1 MVLKRLLVTALGAL
15 GLGALAAGPA
25 YAQDQIPAP
34 RLYGDISSCG
44 GGMLSMASTGRGSM
58 SLLGM
63 GGLVDQAFDSDA
75 TTDGIQMDY
84 TQDAARIVTA
94 TGATNESAG
103 LVELLSLANCDNA
116 VANNVSTARGIYNS
130 YVSAKRTFEALE
142 EPNADD
148 TAAYNTAR
156 MNKDNYAGDVYNDA
170 YDQAAR
176 LTAANKAIMDYNAL
190 VGSTGTL
197 AQLKDNVD
205 ATSGNAATGGFD
217 DIVINTVADPGGTNR
232 VAGATYR
239 VADFTPSPTGPDPDD
254 PGSTIILTG
263 AALRSNI
270 NAQAAPVYGSGNT
283 AGYRAI
289 AGHNSADD
297 TADITTSLLR
307 ATDDPAGTRAAFNAA
322 GALQFQVA
330 NGTGAD
336 TTSVYDRASK
346 TIVTLGQISHE
357 LDRWET
363 AVSSLATVL
372 QDAKD
377 AGNVDTRTEEENL
390 RRATL
395 GRDHVKS
402 ELNRLTRVVRSQ
414 NLGILE
420 ANRVTILGP
429 NDNSTDD
436 DVTYANER
444 DLVDAYLGSRNNIMA
459 AANNVRSAISNLDT
473 ANRAVQAR
481 LKDPGNYLN
490 QLVTLRQYQE
500 MAAKNA
506 QAEAGGE
513 GALQSFKDAVTDAGK
528 ALAAARA
535 QRTAHQ
541 NLTSEPGSTT
551 SQLLNALLASEDPT
565 TDAFEDDDG
574 QALLN
579 AISDVDGK
587 VSTLQGQLTDA
598 EGNPIDLSN
607 LGNTDAVTEN
617 TDAIAALTA
626 MDDPETME
634 DEAGPITMNTEDIGE
649 LDGRVAENE
658 RDIGQIQTD
667 LYGTTSGQHADACPP
682 GDGLIGKAD
691 CALSRSA
698 HNEEAIGDVNDKL
711 MQKKEYIDNLA
722 AEIGVDP
729 VTGEG
734 TGEGGMSRID
744 MNAAAIDA
752 EEKARMAADTE
763 LGGRIDAEAMARA
776 DADEALGGRIDAE
789 ATARADADMALGG
802 RIDAEEMARMEAD
815 TMLGGRIDAEEM
827 ARADADMALG
837 MRIDG
842 EAMARADADLM
853 LGGMIMDEETARMAA
868 DGMLATAIEE
878 AVAAGAA
885 SDMALGGRIS
895 SNADAIAAN
904 MNSIGQNASA
914 ISDNRNM
921 IGELSDD
928 LDVVRAGVAAS
939 MALAGMPAING
950 RGISIGVGSYDG
962 ESAFA
967 VGFQIQG
974 EQASFKVGVTSSG
987 GETGASAGVGFNF

>member
-1 MVLKRLLVTALGAL
+1 MTDALKGHVMNRGTLMVLKRLLVTALGAL
-15 GLGALAAGPA
+15 GLGALATGPA
-25 YAQDQIPAP
+25 YAQDQIPGP
-34 RLYGDISSCG
+34 RLYGDISTCDG
-44 GGMLSMASTGRGSM
+44 GTLPSASTAMGAM

-63 GGLVDQAFDSDA
+63 GGLLDQAFDSD
-75 TTDGIQMDY
+75 TTAMGIQMDY
-84 TQDAARIVTA
+84 TQDAARIVHGTDTTA
-94 TGATNESAG
+94 TGYDSD
-103 LVELLSLANCDNA
+103 LLALLTFGSCENP
-116 VANNVSTARGIYNS
+116 VANNVSQAGTIYTS
-130 YVSAKRTFEALE
+130 YVNAKKTFEALE
-142 EPNADD
+142 EPDAED
-148 TAAYNTAR
+148 TATYNAAK
-156 MNKDNYAGDVYNDA
+156 MAKEDFAGAVYNSV
-170 YDQAAR
+170 YDQQAK
-176 LTAANKAIMDYNAL
+176 LSAANKAIMDYNRL
-190 VGSTGTL
+190 VGAMGSL
-197 AQLKDNVD
+197 ASLKTNQ
-205 ATSGNAATGGFD
+205 GNAGGYD
-217 DIVINTVADPGGTNR
+217 DIDISVEDRITGWDPNPTPDEGETLDGLLNDAVAP
-232 VAGATYR
+232 
-239 VADFTPSPTGPDPDD
+239 
-254 PGSTIILTG
+254 L
-263 AALRSNI
+263 
-270 NAQAAPVYGSGNT
+270 YGSGNT
-283 AGYRAI
+283 AGYRALRGND
-289 AGHNSADD
+289 AANDTNPASTEGSA
-297 TADITTSLLR
+297 T
-307 ATDDPAGTRAAFNAA
+307 AAFSTA
-322 GALQFQVA
+322 GALQLATA
-330 NGTGAD
+330 NTANAFA
-336 TTSVYDRASK
+336 RAS
-346 TIVTLGQISHE
+346 TAIVNLGHINHE
-357 LDRWET
+357 LSRWQT
-363 AVSSLATVL
+363 AVD
-372 QDAKD
+372 DAQTALKAAQD
-377 AGNVDTRTEEENL
+377 AGNLDTRSQEETL

-395 GRDHVKS
+395 ARDHVQG
-402 ELNRLTRVVRSQ
+402 ELDRLTRVVRSQ
-414 NLGILE
+414 NLDIVE
-420 ANRVTILGP
+420 ANRVTISGP
-429 NDNSTDD
+429 DDTTTDD
-436 DVTYANER
+436 NTVYSKER
-444 DLVDAYLGSRNNIMA
+444 DLLDAYQRSRSNVVA
-459 AANNVRSAISNLDT
+459 AANKVRSAVSSLDSANKALKGNLKNPD
-473 ANRAVQAR
+473 
-481 LKDPGNYLN
+481 NYLS
-490 QLVTLRQYQE
+490 QLVTLREYEE
-500 MAAKNA
+500 MVAKA
-506 QAEAGGE
+506 ELEEAGGDD
-513 GALQSFKDAVTDAGK
+513 ALQSFKDAV
-528 ALAAARA
+528 AAASKAVTSAKA
-535 QRTAHQ
+535 QQTAHQ

-587 VSTLQGQLTDA
+587 VSTLQGRLTDA

-763 LGGRIDAEAMARA
+763 LGGRIDAEAKARADADEALGGRIDAEAMARA